1 MSRAHTVFVQA
12 QEIPWATG
20 LYGTGRSDVGVKVL
34 SHDTDTGASTTIIRY
49 PAGWRRDA
57 SHHLAVHEEFLV
69 LEGSLEIN
77 GHTYGPYCYANL
89 PAGYN
94 RQGAASVH
102 GAVVLTMFSGEPQT
116 KEGAAAADMMDPKL
130 LIEHIDC
137 AGKGLEGWTEN
148 PYTRYLMGTGVQP
161 LRENPYTGEITILYA
176 ALPFRY
182 MEKQWSHPTVQE
194 MYLLAGEYVI
204 NDVGI
209 LRPGAY
215 CWWREN
221 LFHGPYGSRTGFMFL
236 IRTDGGKLANII
248 KDEIIP
254 VDYSAPHN
262 PSLPDELRP
271 YDAGLPPIRNY

>member
-34 SHDTDTGASTTIIRY
+34 SHDTDSGASTTIIRY

-77 GHTYGPYCYANL
+77 GNTYGPYCYANL

-102 GAVVLTMFSGEPQT
+102 GAVVLTMFSGEPHT

-130 LIEHIDC
+130 LI
-137 AGKGLEGWTEN
+137 
-148 PYTRYLMGTGVQP
+148 
-161 LRENPYTGEITILYA
+161 
-176 ALPFRY
+176 
-182 MEKQWSHPTVQE
+182 
-194 MYLLAGEYVI
+194 
-204 NDVGI
+204 
-209 LRPGAY
+209 
-215 CWWREN
+215 
-221 LFHGPYGSRTGFMFL
+221 
-236 IRTDGGKLANII
+236 
-248 KDEIIP
+248 
-254 VDYSAPHN
+254 
-262 PSLPDELRP
+262 
-271 YDAGLPPIRNY
+271 

>member
-1 MSRAHTVFVQA
+1 MARPHTVFVQA
-12 QEIPWATG
+12 QELPWTTG
-20 LYGTGRSDVGVKVL
+20 LYGQGRSDVEVKTL
-34 SHDTDTGASTTIIRY
+34 SFDETSGASSMILHY
-49 PAGWRRDA
+49 PAGWSRSA
-57 SHHLAVHEEFLV
+57 AHHVDVHEELLV

-77 GHTYGPYCYANL
+77 GRSYGPYCYANL
-89 PAGYN
+89 PAGYG
-94 RQGAASVH
+94 RTSAASPN
-102 GAVVLTMFSGEPQT
+102 GAVVLTMFSGEPHAI
-116 KEGAAAADMMDPKL
+116 EGPATTAMDEKL
-130 LIEHIDC
+130 LVEHIDC

-161 LRENPYTGEITILYA
+161 LRENPYTGEISILYA

-221 LFHGPYGSRTGFMFL
+221 QFHGPYGSQTGFMFF

-254 VDYSAPHN
+254 VDYQAPHN
-262 PSLPDELRP
+262 PSLPDDLHPYNAELPRVK
-271 YDAGLPPIRNY
+271 NY